1 MFIKKLK
8 QRIKNT
14 LLETVRFQNRWHSWD
29 THPWKHPWLSSDNLR
44 KMREYSHVFF
54 ERELKNTEN
63 MDARR
68 LKIGFSGNLANNLY
82 FRARPLRRAGLN
94 IDIFLHPD
102 DKYVMGHP
110 AWEEFDGVLEGVATL
125 EALEAAGE
133 VLTKVPGVYS
143 RIPDQSNSSKSLPF
157 LRKYDQMCFQPY
169 VEGPYRGILSA
180 LHAKDVLWGAQAT
193 YLAYLANR
201 PYIASQTGGDI
212 WLEAARGDML
222 GYLQRLAYAKARVFV
237 VSNPWSYAH
246 ARRYGL
252 KNLVYLPMVLDET
265 QYCPGYGNARKEWE
279 TRSGGDFFVLTT
291 SRLDEKNKGSFLAI
305 EGFAKFAQTCPGARL
320 VVPNWGNDRKRANE
334 IVDNLG
340 IADRVVWLPLSGKA
354 KVRDYLR
361 SADVF
366 IDQFV
371 LGYFGAAGLEAM
383 ATGLPVIGRSEVAQY
398 EALCETGAPPIL
410 QAHDEAGVTEILIG
424 LQSNVDWRK
433 RVGEMSLRWF
443 LDNHAAA
450 RWTPEHE
457 ALLNATA
464 ARHKVDWRH
473 SPLQGRLSAE
483 EHEYHRAG
491 LAGAPPFPNYQW

>member
-1 MFIKKLK
+1 MFLK
-8 QRIKNT
+8 NLLATFNRQPAPT
-14 LLETVRFQNRWHSWD
+14 LEDGWHSWD
-29 THPWKHPWLSSDNLR
+29 PHPWKHPWLTSNNLR
-44 KMREYSHVFF
+44 KMRDYSRAFF
-54 ERELKNTEN
+54 ERELKKTAR
-63 MDARR
+63 MDARQ
-68 LKIGFSGNLANNLY
+68 LKIGFCGNLANNLY
-82 FRARPLRRAGLN
+82 FRGRPLRRVGLD

-102 DKYVMGHP
+102 DKYVMAHP
-110 AWEEFDGVLEGVATL
+110 VWEEFDGVLEGPATL
-125 EALEAAGE
+125 DELEAMGVAVAE
-133 VLTKVPGVYS
+133 VPNVYS
-143 RIPDQSNSSKSLPF
+143 RLPDTSDTSVPLPF
-157 LRKYDQMCFQPY
+157 LREYDKTHFASY
-169 VEGPYRGILSA
+169 VEGPYRGTLSA

-222 GYLQRLAYAKARVFV
+222 GYLQRMAYAKARVFI

-252 KNLVYLPMVLDET
+252 KNLIYLPMTLDET
-265 QYCPGYGNARKEWE
+265 QYCPGHGEARKEWE
-279 TRSGGDFFVLTT
+279 AISGGDFFVLTT

-305 EGFAKFAQTCPGARL
+305 EGFAKFAQSCPGARL
-320 VVPNWGNDRKRANE
+320 VAPSWGNDRKQADE
-334 IVDNLG
+334 AVAKLG
-340 IADRVVWLPLSGKA
+340 IADRVIWLPLSGKA

-410 QAHDEAGVTEILIG
+410 QAQDAQGVMEVLGG
-424 LQSNVDWRK
+424 LQSNPARRK
-433 RVGEMSLRWF
+433 QVGELTRKWF
-443 LDNHAAA
+443 LENHGSA
-450 RWTPEHE
+450 RWIPHHE

-464 ARHKVDWRH
+464 AGHKVNWRR
-473 SPLQGRLSAE
+473 SPLQAAISDE
-483 EHEYHRAG
+483 EWAYHHAG
-491 LAGAPPFPNYQW
+491 LTAAPPFPNYQW

>member
-1 MFIKKLK
+1 MFLGNLFAK
-8 QRIKNT
+8 
-14 LLETVRFQNRWHSWD
+14 FNRQPAPIFENGWHSWD
-29 THPWKHPWLSSDNLR
+29 LHPWKHPWLTSGNLR
-44 KMREYSHVFF
+44 KMRDFSRAFF
-54 ERELKNTEN
+54 ERELKKTAN

-68 LKIGFSGNLANNLY
+68 LKVGFCGNLANNLY
-82 FRARPLRRAGLN
+82 FRARPLRRVGLD

-110 AWEEFDGVLEGVATL
+110 AWEEFDGVLEGAATV
-125 EALEAAGE
+125 EALEAAGMP
-133 VLTKVPGVYS
+133 LATVPGVYA
-143 RIPDQSNSSKSLPF
+143 RLPDASDTSAPLPF
-157 LRKYDQMCFQPY
+157 LRAYDRTHFSSY
-169 VEGPYRGILSA
+169 VEGPYRGTLAA

-201 PYIASQTGGDI
+201 PYVVSQTGGDI
-212 WLEAARGDML
+212 WLEASRGDML
-222 GYLQRLAYAKARVFV
+222 GYLQRMAYAKARVFI

-252 KNLVYLPMVLDET
+252 KNLIYLPMMLDET
-265 QYCPGYGNARKEWE
+265 QYRPGHGEARKEWE
-279 TRSGGDFFVLTT
+279 AGSGGDFFVLTT
-291 SRLDEKNKGSFLAI
+291 SRLDEKNKGSSLAI

-320 VVPNWGNDRKRANE
+320 VVPSWGNDRKQADATVAR
-334 IVDNLG
+334 LG
-340 IADRVVWLPLSGKA
+340 IADRLVWLPLSGKG

-410 QAHDEAGVTEILIG
+410 QAQDAPGVTDILVG
-424 LQSNVDWRK
+424 LQSNPSRRK
-433 RVGEMSLRWF
+433 QAGELSRKWF
-443 LDNHAAA
+443 LENHGSA
-450 RWTPEHE
+450 RWISHHA

-464 ARHKVDWRH
+464 AGHRVNWRN
-473 SPLQGRLSAE
+473 SPLQEALSAE
-483 EHEYHRAG
+483 ELEYHRAG
-491 LAGAPPFPNYQW
+491 LAAAPPFPNYQW